1 MNPFLLITGMHRS
14 GTSFLARALNLHGVY
29 LGELESLI
37 SHEWKPLADNPKGH
51 WENKKIYELTEQTL
65 KDSKGSWHN
74 VPKKIVVNRKIGS
87 EIKKCINNLQDNSI
101 LAAGLK
107 DPRLLLCF
115 EQWVK
120 YLPKNFVVIGIIRNP
135 LEVAESLKKRNGFD
149 YEKSLNLWKI
159 YNKKLLEI
167 LEKYDGFLL
176 DFDWSKK
183 RLLDETKFISKK
195 LELAKDVDLSEWYT
209 KDLLKSNASYEK
221 NYALPKDVKELY
233 SKLKKQTN
241 KNKYVKIKKVKRPS
255 KQLSGTVGNL
265 LADIQNQGKYLK
277 SILDHRDKELVK
289 TINKLTNLQKEYDER
304 SQWATSLDSDLKQ
317 KNEKLATLQKEY
329 DERSQWATSLDSDLK
344 QSKEKLASLQKEYD
358 ERSQWATSL
367 SF

>member
-1 MNPFLLITGMHRS
+1 MHRS

-37 SHEWKPLADNPKGH
+37 SHEWKPLEDNPKGH
-51 WENKKIYELTEQTL
+51 WENKKIYELTEETL
-65 KDSKGSWHN
+65 KDSKGSWYN

-159 YNKKLLEI
+159 YNEKLLEI
-167 LEKYDGFLL
+167 LDKYDGFLL

-183 RLLDETKFISKK
+183 RLLDEIKFVSKK
-195 LELAKDVDLSEWYT
+195 LDLAKDVDLSEWYT

-221 NYALPKDVKELY
+221 NYALPKDVKDLY

-255 KQLSGTVGNL
+255 KQISATVSNL

-277 SILDHRDKELVK
+277 NILEQHDKELVK
-289 TINKLTNLQKEYDER
+289 TINNLT
-304 SQWATSLDSDLKQ
+304 S
-317 KNEKLATLQKEY
+317 LQKEY

-344 QSKEKLASLQKEYD
+344 QSNDKLANLQKEYD
-358 ERSQWATSL
+358 ERSQWATSHL
-367 SF
+367 IQT